1 MSNTFSLDDLRAE
14 VENEFQPVV
23 ITVSDGTEV
32 SLRNLLR
39 LPKKDRDA
47 VMRLVTDLQD
57 LNDTVADENG
67 EAGAEDA
74 DRLVDTAS
82 QILALVADNGKKLIK
97 ELDGDLTLTMRVLEK
112 WMASTSSG
120 KAPQSAS

>member
-1 MSNTFSLDDLRAE
+1 MSNTFSLDDLREE
-14 VENEFQPVV
+14 VEREFQPVV

-67 EAGAEDA
+67 EANTDDA

-82 QILALVADNGKKLIK
+82 EILALVADNGKKLIK

-120 KAPQSAS
+120 KAPQSDS

>member
-1 MSNTFSLDDLRAE
+1 MER
-14 VENEFQPVV
+14 EFQPVV

-67 EAGAEDA
+67 EANTDDA

-82 QILALVADNGKKLIK
+82 EILALVADNGKKLIK

-120 KAPQSAS
+120 KAPQSDS